1 MGEKLFQENEKI
13 GENNGLII
21 GWTGNPERQMKNF
34 YSIILPA
41 IEILQKKGLK
51 IHLKT
56 KFSGSYEELYSF
68 YKDVDLILI
77 ASDADTG
84 PSMFA
89 EAALSKVPAIST
101 NVGFPKMVIQN
112 NINGIIV
119 EKNTIENF
127 TKAIETLY
135 NDKNL
140 LKSFSNRIKTDYLEQ
155 LDNQKLAN
163 DLKKFIEHNDHR
175 KRTYRQFIQER

>member
-1 MGEKLFQENEKI
+1 LFNGTDSNKLFLSAGSQ
-13 GENNGLII
+13 
-21 GWTGNPERQMKNF
+21 
-34 YSIILPA
+34 S
-41 IEILQKKGLK
+41 
-51 IHLKT
+51 
-56 KFSGSYEELYSF
+56 FSF
-68 YKDVDLILI
+68 
-77 ASDADTG
+77 
-84 PSMFA
+84 
-89 EAALSKVPAIST
+89 LSQIMA